1 MLIRNNLHK
10 KNSDVSIKTRST
22 PASLSFIGQVTKHTT
37 VIWSV
42 VSCSD
47 KYTFPG
53 ADPDF
58 HEMGPD

>member
-1 MLIRNNLHK
+1 MLISKNLHK
-10 KNSDVSIKTRST
+10 KNSDVSIKTRSP
-22 PASLSFIGQVTKHTT
+22 PASLSFISQVTKHTT

-53 ADPDF
+53 EDPDF